1 MSSHQPCSPQ
11 DRGNLDYD
19 QLVRPALGGQEGT
32 PLRSSSRV
40 VSGSSRAS
48 EREGP
53 QGDPRVGVG
62 ACAEERPNP
71 ASTSNPNCPA
81 TPRQR
86 GFSRLAGTSGCGPG
100 TTRTTEPFPRRGTS
114 PRAPP
119 TQFSLQRNR
128 RTPERAQ
135 NLKATSPGPCHA
147 APNHRRG
154 PAGVRPPPGA
164 RAGRGRGGRGR
175 DPRSRPHADPRAVAG
190 RTPPPGALRGEQRPP
205 ARADSGSQ
213 SWGRRAGVRALGS
226 APASPPTG
234 IVLAATSGPS
244 TPPPP
249 ARPSGSPARAP
260 PRPASPAAMNM

>member
-11 DRGNLDYD
+11 DRGNLEYD

-53 QGDPRVGVG
+53 QGVGVG
-62 ACAEERPNP
+62 ACTEERPNP

-119 TQFSLQRNR
+119 TQFCLQRNR

-135 NLKATSPGPCHA
+135 NPKATSPGPCHA

-164 RAGRGRGGRGR
+164 RAGRGRGVGAMTPGLGPTRT
-175 DPRSRPHADPRAVAG
+175 PARSRAGRHPRALSVASSVPQPEPTPAPNPG
-190 RTPPPGALRGEQRPP
+190 GTARVSGHWGPLRPRHPPALCSPPPLAPP
-205 ARADSGSQ
+205 R
-213 SWGRRAGVRALGS
+213 
-226 APASPPTG
+226 
-234 IVLAATSGPS
+234 
-244 TPPPP
+244 PPPP
-249 ARPSGSPARAP
+249 ARPGLPPAPRRAP
-260 PRPASPAAMNM
+260 PAQQL